1 MLESLCRE
9 LNVCLA
15 YRISGSNTG
24 VLKHSNDFV
33 SIEYLIY
40 RIASSNIGVIQ
51 QIIELVFSIYN
62 QWFQYQQSV
71 CMNYRLQSQNPVFCF
86 QNEWFQYRSPE
97 AQNQYFK
104 FDFTFLLDFFFQTYH
119 NNHKF
124 LSPVVDLFHKLWQ
137 IRKGVFVVGEIKLFV
152 HVVNVS
158 PLSVLQKYKNNY
170 TTPIFYCD

>member
-51 QIIELVFSIYN
+51 QIIELVFSIQN

-104 FDFTFLLDFFFQTYH
+104 FDFTFLLDFFFRHTTITT
-119 NNHKF
+119 NFFPLLWICSTNCGRSAKVF
-124 LSPVVDLFHKLWQ
+124 LSQVKSNFLYMQ
-137 IRKGVFVVGEIKLFV
+137 SM
-152 HVVNVS
+152 S
-158 PLSVLQKYKNNY
+158 PH
-170 TTPIFYCD
+170 